1 MNAPRWSQALVR
13 RMAPSGR
20 EEEVVGDLE
29 EAHRARARRRGR
41 RVASLL
47 TGLEAL
53 EMAGVLLRE
62 RVRARYRVRKVGGL
76 PSGSPVGTPGGL
88 GISSLDFKLGFRMLL
103 RYPGMTVL
111 AGLAMAFAIFVGAG
125 TFEFF
130 TQVGR
135 PNLPFP
141 DGDRVVGLRLWD
153 TALSRSESRASFD
166 FSTWREE
173 LESITDMGVFGTAV
187 RNLVSSASAG
197 PPVTVA
203 EISASGFTVTRI
215 PPQLGRTLH
224 EEDERPGAP
233 PVVVLGHEIWED
245 RFGSDPEVI
254 GKTVRLGREQ
264 RTVVGVMPEGFGFPV
279 AHRAWIP
286 LDPNTLAFGPRDGP
300 GIQVFG
306 RLAAGVTLT
315 EAQAELTVVGDRMAL
330 EFPETH
336 GSLQPQVMPY
346 ARSIL
351 GIPGSISSFIVTAM
365 IMSSNLPPLLFLVL
379 VGGNIALLMFARAAA
394 RESEMVVRSAL
405 GASRSRIVAQLFAEA
420 LVLTTLAALVG
431 LSAVNLG
438 LKWAFRLAETQ
449 IGPGQL
455 PFWFAAGLSSATIVY
470 ACLLTLLGAGIAGV
484 LPALKVTRGVGAKL
498 RRASASGG
506 GFRFGGLWTA
516 VIVSQIA
523 VTIVFPVVTIIVRQ
537 EGAREITEE
546 IDFAALDY
554 LTARVEMDR
563 NIDPGLDSD
572 SIQRLFSD
580 QYRTLLED
588 LRDGLMAE
596 PQVAAVTYAERLPR
610 TPHLWRQIEVDGP
623 SAPPQ
628 DERGHRLGRSSVE
641 VDFFRTLG
649 VDILS
654 GRDFDYADLTTEPGV
669 VIVNESFVGRIL
681 GGRNPIGQR
690 IRYIASDGFEFS
702 DQEPGPWH
710 EIIGVVEDL
719 GRMSGYGTQGVYH
732 PVAVGEIY
740 PVYVAIDVRG
750 DSEAFSPILS
760 SVAVGVDPALRV
772 HEVMTLA
779 QVTDAPREFYRIW
792 DGFLVIVTAVALWLS
807 LGSIYAIM
815 SFTVSQRTREI
826 GIRVALG
833 SSRRR
838 IVGTIMRRP
847 TVQVG
852 IGVLCGGGL
861 LAALFLT
868 AGEGISL
875 SELGLLAV
883 YVPFMM
889 AVCMLA
895 SIVPTRRALAVEPSV
910 ALRAD
915 G

>member
-1 MNAPRWSQALVR
+1 
-13 RMAPSGR
+13 
-20 EEEVVGDLE
+20 
-29 EAHRARARRRGR
+29 
-41 RVASLL
+41 
-47 TGLEAL
+47 
-53 EMAGVLLRE
+53 
-62 RVRARYRVRKVGGL
+62 
-76 PSGSPVGTPGGL
+76 
-88 GISSLDFKLGFRMLL
+88 
-103 RYPGMTVL
+103 
-111 AGLAMAFAIFVGAG
+111 
-125 TFEFF
+125 
-130 TQVGR
+130 
-135 PNLPFP
+135 
-141 DGDRVVGLRLWD
+141 
-153 TALSRSESRASFD
+153 
-166 FSTWREE
+166 
-173 LESITDMGVFGTAV
+173 
-187 RNLVSSASAG
+187 
-197 PPVTVA
+197 
-203 EISASGFTVTRI
+203 
-215 PPQLGRTLH
+215 
-224 EEDERPGAP
+224 
-233 PVVVLGHEIWED
+233 
-245 RFGSDPEVI
+245 
-254 GKTVRLGREQ
+254 
-264 RTVVGVMPEGFGFPV
+264 
-279 AHRAWIP
+279 
-286 LDPNTLAFGPRDGP
+286 
-300 GIQVFG
+300 
-306 RLAAGVTLT
+306 
-315 EAQAELTVVGDRMAL
+315 
-330 EFPETH
+330 
-336 GSLQPQVMPY
+336 
-346 ARSIL
+346 
-351 GIPGSISSFIVTAM
+351 
-365 IMSSNLPPLLFLVL
+365 
-379 VGGNIALLMFARAAA
+379 
-394 RESEMVVRSAL
+394 MVVRSAL

-470 ACLLTLLGAGIAGV
+470 ACLLALLGAGIAGV

-498 RRASASGG
+498 RRASAGGG

-537 EGAREITEE
+537 EGSREITEE

-554 LTARVEMDR
+554 LTARVEMDP
-563 NIDPGLDSD
+563 NINPGLDSDLDSD

-580 QYRTLLED
+580 QYRTLLEE

-610 TPHLWRQIEVDGP
+610 TSHLWRQIEVDGP
-623 SAPPQ
+623 SAPPP

-654 GRDFDYADLTTEPGV
+654 GRDFDRADLAAEPGV
-669 VIVNESFVGRIL
+669 VIVNESFVRRIL

-690 IRYIASDGFEFS
+690 IRYIAIEGFEFS

-760 SVAVGVDPALRV
+760 SVAVGVDPGLRV

-779 QVTDAPREFYRIW
+779 QVTDGPREFYRIW
-792 DGFLVIVTAVALWLS
+792 DRFLIIVTAVALWLS

-833 SSRRR
+833 SSRPRV
-838 IVGTIMRRP
+838 VGVVLRRP
-847 TVQVG
+847 TIQVG
-852 IGVLCGGGL
+852 IGLLSGAGL
-861 LAALFLT
+861 LASIELGSGGGA
-868 AGEGISL
+868 SMRD
-875 SELGLLAV
+875 LGLLVV
-883 YVPFMM
+883 YVTFMM

-895 SIVPTRRALAVEPSV
+895 CIVPARRALAVEPSE
-910 ALRAD
+910 ALRAE